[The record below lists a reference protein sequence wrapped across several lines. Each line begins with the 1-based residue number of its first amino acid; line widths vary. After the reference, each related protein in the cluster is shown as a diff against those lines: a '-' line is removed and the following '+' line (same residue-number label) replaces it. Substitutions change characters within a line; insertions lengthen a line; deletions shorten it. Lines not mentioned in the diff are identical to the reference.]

1 MAMKFGIGIFFGVT
15 EFGPG
20 IFWVQPRSHA
30 FFFGVCV
37 GGGRWGVG
45 LIFPPFDH
53 PCHLKFR
60 STSPG
65 DGSPRCDIKQ

>member
-1 MAMKFGIGIFFGVT
+1 MALKFGSGFIFGVT

-30 FFFGVCV
+30 FFFLEG
-37 GGGRWGVG
+37 G
-45 LIFPPFDH
+45 LIFPPFNH
-53 PCHLKFR
+53 PCLLKFW

>member
-37 GGGRWGVG
+37 GGGVDFSPIRSSLSLEIPEYLAWGRE
-45 LIFPPFDH
+45 P
-53 PCHLKFR
+53 KM
-60 STSPG
+60 
-65 DGSPRCDIKQ
+65 

>member
-37 GGGRWGVG
+37 GGGGVG
-45 LIFPPFDH
+45 GGVDFSPI
-53 PCHLKFR
+53 R
-60 STSPG
+60 SSLSLEIPEYLAWG
-65 DGSPRCDIKQ
+65 REPKM

>member
-1 MAMKFGIGIFFGVT
+1 MALKFGIGIFVGVT

-30 FFFGVCV
+30 SFFG
-37 GGGRWGVG
+37 GGGGGG

-53 PCHLKFR
+53 PCHLKFW

-65 DGSPRCDIKQ
+65 DGSPRCGIKQ

>member
-30 FFFGVCV
+30 FFLVCV
-37 GGGRWGVG
+37 SGGGGGGVDFSPIRSSLSLEIPEYLAWGRE
-45 LIFPPFDH
+45 P
-53 PCHLKFR
+53 KM
-60 STSPG
+60 
-65 DGSPRCDIKQ
+65 